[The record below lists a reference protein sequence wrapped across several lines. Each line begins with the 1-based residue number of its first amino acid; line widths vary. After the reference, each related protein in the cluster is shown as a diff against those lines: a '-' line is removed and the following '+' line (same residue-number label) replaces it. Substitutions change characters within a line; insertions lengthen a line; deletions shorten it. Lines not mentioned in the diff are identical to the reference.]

1 MVIAHLYSDLLNLYG
16 NDGNIKM
23 LVRKLHQIGE
33 KVEVVYPTVND
44 EMDFSKYDLVYIGSG
59 IEEYQKIAI
68 EDLKKYKD
76 DIKKAIKNNKT
87 FLITGNAL
95 DMFGKE
101 LVNGNTTIK
110 GLNIFDYNSKFVK
123 RIRKDVV
130 YETDFLKKPIL
141 GYENHNYVL
150 ENNEN
155 PLWDNQSIR
164 VNNFIGTYVEGP
176 ILVRNPEFLKYLF
189 NIIVKDKKKLD
200 KLNLNLEEKAYK
212 NFNKLLTEK

>member
-176 ILVRNPEFLKYLF
+176 ILVRNPEFLK
-189 NIIVKDKKKLD
+189 
-200 KLNLNLEEKAYK
+200 
-212 NFNKLLTEK
+212 